1 MPSLSQHQSS
11 KITKLML
18 IGYSGAG
25 KTGALTSLVE
35 AGYKLRI
42 WDFDN
47 GLDSLVIQVRKRCPE
62 KLDNIRFITL
72 RDKMKSSDIGPILD
86 GPATAFIRA
95 LKLFDRWKD
104 GDEDLGK
111 PGEWGEDT
119 IVVLD
124 SLTFFS
130 EAAFNWATSMNPT
143 AKDRRQIYGAA
154 QEAIEHAIALLTGEA
169 FKCNVIITAHIKFI
183 EQGDGI
189 TKGFPTSVGN
199 ALSPKLPAYFNNV
212 ALVESK
218 GAGASTQR
226 IIRTVSTGMV
236 DLKSPASFTMAAE
249 LPIATGLA
257 DFFRTNRGEK

>member
-1 MPSLSQHQSS
+1 MPSLAQHQSS
-11 KITKLML
+11 KTTKLLL

-47 GLDSLVIQVRKRCPE
+47 GLDSLVLQVRKRCPD
-62 KLDNIRFITL
+62 KLDTIRFQSL
-72 RDKMKSSDIGPILD
+72 RDKMKAGPTGPILD
-86 GPATAFIRA
+86 GMPTAFVNA
-95 LKLFDRWKD
+95 LKLFDRWRE

-111 PGEWGEDT
+111 PAEWGEDT
-119 IVVLD
+119 VVVLD

-130 EAAFNWATSMNPT
+130 EAAFNWATAMNPS

-154 QEAIEHAIALLTGEA
+154 QEAIEHAIALLTGDN
-169 FKCNVIITAHIKFI
+169 FKTNVIITSHIKFI
-183 EQGDGI
+183 EQGDGV

-199 ALSPKLPAYFNNV
+199 ALSPKIPAYFNNV
-212 ALVESK
+212 ALCETK
-218 GAGASTQR
+218 GAGTNLQR
-226 IIRTVSTGMV
+226 VIRTVSTGMV
-236 DLKSPASFTMAAE
+236 DLKSPASFSMAPE

-257 DFFRTNRGEK
+257 DFFKTNRGN